1 MVKSMRLY
9 GGQRA
14 MDDGFDI
21 LEKAER
27 YRGYARVFQYR
38 FRHRLF
44 AGGWSAEVRREVFE
58 RGHAAAVL
66 PYDPDADAVVL
77 IEQFRIGACA
87 AGFAPWQVEIVAG
100 IVEEGESADEVAR
113 REAVEEAG
121 APIGG
126 LIPICRYLVSPGV
139 ASESVALF
147 CGRVDSRGLGGI
159 HGLAEEHE
167 DIRVEVL
174 SWARALAQLEA
185 GLITN
190 AVAIIALQ
198 WLALNRERV
207 REAWR

>member
-1 MVKSMRLY
+1 
-9 GGQRA
+9 
-14 MDDGFDI
+14 MDEGFEVF
-21 LEKAER
+21 EKAER
-27 YRGYARVFQYR
+27 YRGYAHVFQYR

-44 AGGWSAEVRREVFE
+44 AGGWSQEISREVFE

-87 AGFAPWQVEIVAG
+87 AGFAPWQIEIVAG
-100 IVEEGESADEVAR
+100 IVEEGEAVEEVAR

-121 APIGG
+121 AAIGA

-139 ASESVALF
+139 ASESVALY

-167 DIRVEVL
+167 DIRVEVVP
-174 SWARALAQLEA
+174 WPRALAQLEA
-185 GLITN
+185 GSITN

-207 REAWR
+207 REDWR

>member
-1 MVKSMRLY
+1 
-9 GGQRA
+9 
-14 MDDGFDI
+14 MDEGFEV

-27 YRGYARVFQYR
+27 YRSYARVFQYR

-44 AGGWSAEVRREVFE
+44 AGGWSAEISREVFE

-66 PYDPDADAVVL
+66 PYDPEADAVVL
-77 IEQFRIGACA
+77 IEQFRIGAWA
-87 AGFAPWQVEIVAG
+87 ADFAPWQVEIVAG
-100 IVEEGESADEVAR
+100 IVEEDEAVEEVAR

-121 APIGG
+121 ATIAT

-139 ASESVALF
+139 ASESVALY

-167 DIRVEVL
+167 DIRVEVVP
-174 SWARALAQLEA
+174 WAKALAQLEA
-185 GLITN
+185 GSITN
-190 AVAIIALQ
+190 AVTIIALQ
-198 WLALNRERV
+198 WLALNREKV